1 MTGPMLADPSH
12 VLVDDPDL
20 AGALE
25 GRRLRTAQ
33 RDLIAAT
40 MIAYEGPW
48 EPERDAESVRGGFGL
63 LLLEGLVVRRV
74 GRTGRFGAELLGPG
88 DLMRPWQ
95 HDGEDATL
103 PFDTSFRVIEQTR
116 LALLDLRF
124 AARAAPYPE
133 VTGALVGRAM
143 QRSRILV
150 VNMAIAHHPRVDRR
164 LLMLMWHLADRWG
177 RVTPDGIR
185 IPLRLTHQ
193 LLADLVASRRP
204 SVTTGLQQLTREGH
218 LSRSGDA
225 WMLHGE
231 PPVELYGV
239 PKTLAPRAS

>member
-1 MTGPMLADPSH
+1 MNRRMLADPSH

-48 EPERDAESVRGGFGL
+48 EPEHDAESVRGGIGML
-63 LLLEGLVVRRV
+63 LLDGLVVRRV

-177 RVTPDGIR
+177 RVTPEGIR

-204 SVTTGLQQLTREGH
+204 SVTTGLQQLTREGQ

-231 PPVELYGV
+231 PPDELYEV
-239 PKTLAPRAS
+239 PEALAPRA

>member
-1 MTGPMLADPSH
+1 MNARMLADPSH
-12 VLVDDPDL
+12 VLIDDPDL
-20 AGALE
+20 SGALE

-40 MIAYEGPW
+40 MIAYEGAW
-48 EPERDAESVRGGFGL
+48 EPEHDAEAVRGGIGL

-103 PFDTSFRVIEQTR
+103 PFDTSFRVMEQTR

-204 SVTTGLQQLTREGH
+204 SVTTGLQHLAREGN
-218 LSRSGDA
+218 LSRAGDA

-231 PPVELYGV
+231 PPDELYEV
-239 PKTLAPRAS
+239 PKALAPRA